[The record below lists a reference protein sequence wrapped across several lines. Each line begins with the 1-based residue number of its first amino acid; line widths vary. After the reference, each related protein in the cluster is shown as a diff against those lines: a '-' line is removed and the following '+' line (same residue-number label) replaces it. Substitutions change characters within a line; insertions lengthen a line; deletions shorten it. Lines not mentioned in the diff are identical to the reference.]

1 MGFWQRLFSGGN
13 VIYEQSYDGTDS
25 YFVEG
30 GLAGRDSYK
39 NVEIA
44 MNHPILTGAM
54 LFISN
59 LFAQARFEVR
69 DKKTGELIPN
79 NPFIKLLNNPNFF
92 QTRIDFL
99 EAAQFLKIAQGRVL
113 IYLKRP
119 IGFTEPT
126 AMFVLLDSLVTWPD
140 GIDMKPSMLSSRE
153 ELSEVEIIYDKG
165 NLNLKIK
172 LGDLL
177 ILYDLPNVYSTSSI
191 DSTNSFDGRDLRYSN
206 SRLDGIRQTL
216 VNTMDSLAAKNTIL
230 KTNGKEMLSRGG
242 NGEVAFTPEQQAKAK
257 RMFNTAYGPGRGRS
271 RAFITSSNVTWQ
283 SMHVALRDLGLDES
297 VKTDGNIIY
306 TALHIPKDILSLEAK
321 KTTYNN
327 FKESM
332 TSFIQNDIT
341 AMANDLAEAFWK
353 EIGDDSIEII
363 ATFEHLP
370 VMQFAQM
377 ERYKAKDLQA
387 TALNNLLKT
396 GIPQEEALVMV
407 GLPSTLELNERQ
419 DLTGAPSTTTTTAS
433 TNSQSTQQSQG
444 ATTE

>member
-1 MGFWQRLFSGGN
+1 MGFWNRIFGRGD

-25 YFVEG
+25 YFIEG
-30 GLAGRDSYK
+30 NALGRDSYR

-44 MNHPILTGAM
+44 MNHPILTSAL
-54 LFISN
+54 LFVAN

-99 EAAQFLKIAQGRVL
+99 EAAQFLKIAQGRVV

-126 AMFVLLDSLVTWPD
+126 EMFVLLDSLITWPED
-140 GIDMKPSMLSSRE
+140 LDLSPNLLTNRDK
-153 ELSEVEIIYDKG
+153 LSDIEILYDEG

-177 ILYDLPNVYSTSSI
+177 ILYDLPNVYTTSHS
-191 DSTNSFDGRDLRYSN
+191 NSRVGKDMRFSN
-206 SRLDGIRQTL
+206 SRLDGLHQTL
-216 VNTMDSLAAKNTIL
+216 INTMDSLAAKNTIL
-230 KTNGKEMLSRGG
+230 KTNGKEMLSRSG